1 MQGACLQAQTH
12 IMYTLRCMYIGRLM
26 TTARVFQNGN
36 SQAVRI
42 PKEFQLAVKEVEIFR
57 RGDELVLRP
66 IAQNLSDVLDIFA
79 AMPDDFMAEGRLDP
93 PPQERDF
100 D

>member
-1 MQGACLQAQTH
+1 
-12 IMYTLRCMYIGRLM
+12 M
-26 TTARVFQNGN
+26 TTTRVFQNGN

-42 PKEFQLAVKEVEIFR
+42 PKEFQLDSTEVEIFR

-66 IAQNLSDVLDIFA
+66 KKSNLLDVLDIFA
-79 AMPDDFMAEGRLDP
+79 ALPDDFMAEGRNDP
-93 PPQERDF
+93 PPQKRDF